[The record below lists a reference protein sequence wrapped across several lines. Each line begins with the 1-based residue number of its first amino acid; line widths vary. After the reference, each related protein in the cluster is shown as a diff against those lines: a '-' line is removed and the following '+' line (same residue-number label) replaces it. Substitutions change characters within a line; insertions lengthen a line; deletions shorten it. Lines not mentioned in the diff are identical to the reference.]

1 MVGKPNETFKNLH
14 LFLSKRYHVQVST
27 DDMGVLTSIMQ
38 LINPDLILISLVG
51 ISDID
56 TRIFR
61 MLDRKCYDTPII
73 TIGTQKEWER
83 LLRYYDAEHF
93 TNLIRPIDNSDVMR
107 AIGKSLRKNREVTKA
122 HILVVDDDG
131 AMLRMLRIMLSD
143 KYDVT
148 LANSGTRAV
157 GAIGADR
164 PDVIIL
170 DYDMP
175 VCDGKQTLEMIRSDE
190 EMSDIPVIFLTSFGD
205 RKHIEA
211 VLKLEPTGYL
221 LKPPQRDTL
230 IKEIEKALAKAP
242 ENELV

>member
-1 MVGKPNETFKNLH
+1 MKNILMVGKPNETFKNLH

-27 DDMGVLTSIMQ
+27 DDLGVLSSIMQ
-38 LINPDLILISLVG
+38 LIKPDLVLISLVG

-73 TIGTQKEWER
+73 TIGTQNEWDR
-83 LLRYYDAEHF
+83 LLRYYDADHF
-93 TNLIRPIDNSDVMR
+93 TNLIRPIDNSDVLK
-107 AIGKSLRKNREVTKA
+107 AIDRSLKKHRDTLKA

-143 KYDVT
+143 KYDVS

-157 GAIGADR
+157 ASIGIDR

-175 VCDGKQTLEMIRSDE
+175 VCDGRQTLEMIRTDSE
-190 EMSDIPVIFLTSFGD
+190 IADIPVIFLTSLGD
-205 RKHIEA
+205 RTHIEA
-211 VLKLEPTGYL
+211 VLKLDPTGYL
-221 LKPPQRDTL
+221 LKPPQRDML
-230 IKEIEKALAKAP
+230 IQEIEKALQKD
-242 ENELV
+242 L